1 MLSFASFAPAR
12 DKLNVVS
19 HEKRILMTG
28 NHIVKSYDEDL
39 ALLKS
44 KLSEMGSEVEDQ
56 ILKANQA
63 LLKRDGG
70 LADLVII
77 SDQKVNVLQQE
88 VEELGVRILATRQPL
103 AQDLR
108 AVIAGLKI
116 ASELERIADY
126 AANIARHIPDLDH
139 CLDLDQPLAAVT
151 NMAELAKAMLA
162 DIMEA
167 FTDGDVQKAIAV
179 WHRDDRIDSVYAHLL
194 SDLRTRM
201 SQDSEHIQS
210 YTGLIFVARCCER
223 IGDHITNIAENVH
236 YIVRG
241 KPYIDGKVP
250 LS

>member
-1 MLSFASFAPAR
+1 MAS
-12 DKLNVVS
+12 
-19 HEKRILMTG
+19 

-39 ALLKS
+39 ALLKT

-56 ILKANQA
+56 IIKANQA
-63 LLKRDGG
+63 LVKRNGG
-70 LADLVII
+70 LADLVIF

-88 VEELGVRILATRQPL
+88 AEELGVLILATRQPV

-108 AVIAGLKI
+108 AVIAALKM

-126 AANIARHIPDLDH
+126 AANIARHTPDLDH
-139 CLDLDQPLAAVT
+139 DLDLDQPLAAIT
-151 NMAELAKAMLA
+151 QMAELAKTMLS
-162 DIMEA
+162 DIMAA
-167 FTDGDVQKAIAV
+167 FADGDVQKAIAV
-179 WHRDDRIDSVYAHLL
+179 WHRDDRIDSVYADLL

-223 IGDHITNIAENVH
+223 IGDHITNLAENVH
-236 YIVRG
+236 YIERA
-241 KPYIDGKVP
+241 KTYIDGKVP